1 MYTHMFIS
9 VRVNCCLVL
18 QENCIHFRRMGE
30 MPVLSLLTVPEH
42 ISCCQICQAAQENKW
57 WGEGLDTCTTEA
69 VSTINSNSTT
79 FSLRGGG
86 MAWLVMPKEHAPFSF
101 FSVLSRSAR
110 LKQGNFYSCL
120 IAELRQHTQGFII
133 HSAALTIMQKCG

>member
-1 MYTHMFIS
+1 MFIS

-57 WGEGLDTCTTEA
+57 WGEGLDICTTEA
-69 VSTINSNSTT
+69 VSTINRNSTT
-79 FSLRGGG
+79 FSLRGGDG
-86 MAWLVMPKEHAPFSF
+86 LARHAKRTRTFLIFLSSLKVSKAETRKFLQLSDSWASPAHTGVYHPFCF
-101 FSVLSRSAR
+101 FDNYA
-110 LKQGNFYSCL
+110 KMW
-120 IAELRQHTQGFII
+120 
-133 HSAALTIMQKCG
+133 IMN